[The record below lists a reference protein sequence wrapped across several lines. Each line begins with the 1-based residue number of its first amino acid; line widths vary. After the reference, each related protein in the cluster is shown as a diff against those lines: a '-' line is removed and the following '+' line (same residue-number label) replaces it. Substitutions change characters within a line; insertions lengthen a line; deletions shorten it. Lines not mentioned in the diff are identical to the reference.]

1 MAALANQRGRFVA
14 DAAAVFAAKCSR
26 LYDRAAAGRI
36 LADRVVGEVSIHFIS
51 LRHEMA
57 VVRDIDPHCGLRL
70 QPWTYLTVVL
80 FEHK

>member
-57 VVRDIDPHCGLRL
+57 VVRDIDPHCGLR